1 MRKLIEKMNEQGYK
15 MPASSGL
22 SVMFSRKRVRFETI
36 QEILDFLGYELQI
49 VKKKG

>member
-1 MRKLIEKMNEQGYK
+1 MRKLIIKMNEAGYS

-22 SVMFSRKRVRFETI
+22 SVLFTRKRIRFETV

-49 VKKKG
+49 VKKQ

>member
-1 MRKLIEKMNEQGYK
+1 

-22 SVMFSRKRVRFETI
+22 SVLFTRKRIRFETV

-49 VKKKG
+49 VKKQ